1 MSKCILHFCH
11 VVLGASADE
20 SHKNLISWLD
30 RAASRHLPA
39 GAKETYAD
47 DSVTKGVLH
56 YVGRT
61 ML

>member
-1 MSKCILHFCH
+1 
-11 VVLGASADE
+11 VLGASADE